1 MFFSIRIKLFVLLT
15 GLTAAVLGGALYA
28 ITETLESDIKR
39 KILFDFEQH
48 QAAFTKEERLR
59 YERLA
64 AVAKLITENG
74 AFKAAISLDDPA
86 TVYDIVDRIFSPF
99 LEEDLFLVTNREGM
113 ALALLGQPDYM
124 GKDLT
129 ALPGVDD
136 ALQGDALLGQQRQFS
151 HSDYPQL
158 WTFQDKIYHVVTV
171 PAFVEPAPGQVDIL
185 GTVTLGLQITV
196 ADAERLKGNSNIDIT
211 FLYNDNNVEVR
222 NYLTMNGEVIAPE
235 TYLDYVII
243 GSTLSG
249 LTQSQLMDFQNTY
262 RQDIDAAIQSLR
274 PTQPFK
280 TVLGEGEKSQVFAFI
295 SPVGRDAPA
304 FYVASIPEKD
314 ELAILDEM
322 VGDIRNN
329 AGISLGFTL
338 VLAFILGRTL
348 SQPIRRLVEAMNHV
362 KEGELNL
369 SLKPSTRDEIG
380 LLTSTF
386 NEMIGGLRER
396 LQLMRY
402 VGSHT
407 QEMIHQASGT
417 EVSLGGSHQELAVL
431 FSDIRGFTAY
441 SEKRQPEEVIAM
453 LNRYLGFQAEIVPK
467 YEGSIDKFVGD
478 EMVALFIGER
488 ALERAIDC
496 SVEIQRRVSKEHE
509 TDPMPIHI
517 GIGVNFGRVI
527 LGNMGAQN
535 RLDYTVIGAEVNMG
549 ARLCDAA
556 PGGHILIRR
565 ALLDGLD
572 IPVKI
577 DGTEWMEF
585 KGVSE
590 KLEIATISCSAE

>member
-1 MFFSIRIKLFVLLT
+1 MFFSIRIKLFVLLA

-249 LTQSQLMDFQNTY
+249 LNSSQLMDFQNTY

-362 KEGELNL
+362 KEGELNF

-453 LNRYLGFQAEIVPK
+453 LNRYLGFQAEI
-467 YEGSIDKFVGD
+467 
-478 EMVALFIGER
+478 
-488 ALERAIDC
+488 
-496 SVEIQRRVSKEHE
+496 
-509 TDPMPIHI
+509 
-517 GIGVNFGRVI
+517 
-527 LGNMGAQN
+527 
-535 RLDYTVIGAEVNMG
+535 
-549 ARLCDAA
+549 
-556 PGGHILIRR
+556 
-565 ALLDGLD
+565 
-572 IPVKI
+572 
-577 DGTEWMEF
+577 
-585 KGVSE
+585 
-590 KLEIATISCSAE
+590 ATISCSAE

>member
-1 MFFSIRIKLFVLLT
+1 
-15 GLTAAVLGGALYA
+15 
-28 ITETLESDIKR
+28 
-39 KILFDFEQH
+39 
-48 QAAFTKEERLR
+48 
-59 YERLA
+59 
-64 AVAKLITENG
+64 
-74 AFKAAISLDDPA
+74 
-86 TVYDIVDRIFSPF
+86 
-99 LEEDLFLVTNREGM
+99 
-113 ALALLGQPDYM
+113 LALLGQPDYM

-129 ALPGVDD
+129 ALPGID
-136 ALQGDALLGQQRQFS
+136 DALLGQQSEFS

-222 NYLTMNGEVIAPE
+222 NYLTMSGEVIAPE
-235 TYLDYVII
+235 AYLDYVII

-249 LTQSQLMDFQNTY
+249 LNSSQLMDFQNTY
-262 RQDIDAAIQSLR
+262 RQDIEAAIKSLR

-280 TVLGEGEKSQVFAFI
+280 TLLGEGEKSQVFAFI

-304 FYVASIPEKD
+304 FYVASVPEKD

-453 LNRYLGFQAEIVPK
+453 LNRYLGFQAEI
-467 YEGSIDKFVGD
+467 
-478 EMVALFIGER
+478 
-488 ALERAIDC
+488 
-496 SVEIQRRVSKEHE
+496 
-509 TDPMPIHI
+509 
-517 GIGVNFGRVI
+517 
-527 LGNMGAQN
+527 
-535 RLDYTVIGAEVNMG
+535 
-549 ARLCDAA
+549 
-556 PGGHILIRR
+556 
-565 ALLDGLD
+565 
-572 IPVKI
+572 
-577 DGTEWMEF
+577 
-585 KGVSE
+585 
-590 KLEIATISCSAE
+590 ATISCSAE